1 MKHTATGRAHAMR
14 AACAV
19 ATAVALC
26 AGSAMAADAPA
37 AVDAEIAQL
46 VREISPARLENYVRT
61 LVGFGTRH
69 SLSSAD
75 DPNRG
80 VGAARRWIRAT
91 LDQCAGAAGGRLK
104 VELDEFVQAPTPRTP
119 RATPM
124 ANVVATLQGDDA
136 NASKRTIVVS
146 GHYDSMC
153 GNVMNAECDAPGAN
167 DDASGTALVIE
178 LACTMSKQKFPATLT
193 FLTVA
198 GEEQGLLGAAHW
210 AQEARNRGVDVEAMV
225 TNDIVGNARDE
236 TGRRDAS
243 TVRLFAEGVPAGKEM
258 SEEWQRRLGTGGEN
272 DSPAREL
279 ARSMIEAA
287 KRYVPGMTVKL
298 VYRRDRY
305 LRGGDHIPFLAQGYA
320 AVRFTEAHEDFR
332 HQHQDVRVVDGVQY
346 GDLPQFVDFP
356 YLAEVARVNVAA
368 LASLARAPAAPTG
381 VRIETLQL
389 ENRTTLSWLAN
400 PGPGVAGYE
409 IVWRET
415 TAPFWEGAQ
424 FVGDVT
430 RASVLLAKD
439 DYIFSVRAVGAGG
452 HRSLATYP
460 LPLRAP
466 ASAPA
471 APKG

>member
-1 MKHTATGRAHAMR
+1 MR
-14 AACAV
+14 SHLALAAGTSAV
-19 ATAVALC
+19 LLLC
-26 AGSAMAADAPA
+26 ATTAAAAGAPAAADADIEA
-37 AVDAEIAQL
+37 L
-46 VREISPARLENYVRT
+46 VRTVSPERLESYVRT
-61 LVGFGTRH
+61 LAGFGTRH
-69 SLSSAD
+69 SLSSVD
-75 DPNRG
+75 DPVRG
-80 VGAARRWIRAT
+80 IGAARRWIRAT
-91 LDQCAGAAGGRLK
+91 LEKCALDSGGRLK
-104 VELDEFVQAPTPRTP
+104 VEMDEFVQAPTPRTP
-119 RATPM
+119 KATPM
-124 ANVVATLQGDDA
+124 ANVVATLEGDDPA
-136 NASKRTIVVS
+136 ARGRMLVVS

-167 DDASGTALVIE
+167 DDASGTAVVIE
-178 LACTMSKQKFPATLT
+178 LACTMSKRRFPATLT
-193 FLTVA
+193 FLAVA

-210 AQEARNRGVDVEAMV
+210 AQGGPRADVNVEAMV

-236 TGRRDAS
+236 TGRRYAS
-243 TVRLFAEGVPAGKEM
+243 TVRLFAEGVPAGKEL

-279 ARSMIEAA
+279 ARSMIDAA
-287 KRYVPGMTVKL
+287 KRYVPEMTVKL

-305 LRGGDHIPFLAQGYA
+305 LRGGDHIPFLAQGYT

-346 GDLPQFVDFP
+346 GDLPQFVDFA
-356 YLAEVARVNVAA
+356 YLASVARVNAAA
-368 LASLARAPAAPTG
+368 LASLARAPAAPAG

-400 PGPGVAGYE
+400 PDANLAGYE

-415 TAPFWEGAQ
+415 TAPSSEGAQ
-424 FVGDVT
+424 FVGNVT
-430 RASVLLAKD
+430 RATVPLPKD
-439 DYIFSVRAVGAGG
+439 DYVFSVRAVGGGG

-466 ASAPA
+466 APSPE

>member
-1 MKHTATGRAHAMR
+1 MLFVRD
-14 AACAV
+14 AAAFG
-19 ATAVALC
+19 ALALC
-26 AGSAMAADAPA
+26 VESAIAAEAPA
-37 AVDAEIAQL
+37 APDPSITQL

-69 SLSSAD
+69 SLSSID
-75 DPNRG
+75 DPQRG
-80 VGAARRWIRAT
+80 VGAARRWIRDT
-91 LDQCAGAAGGRLK
+91 LEKCARESGGLLK

-119 RATPM
+119 KATPM
-124 ANVVATLQGDDA
+124 ANVVATLQGSDA
-136 NASKRTIVVS
+136 NARERTIVVS

-167 DDASGTALVIE
+167 DDASGTALVME
-178 LACTMSKQKFPATLT
+178 LACTMSKQRHPATLT
-193 FLTVA
+193 FLAVA

-210 AQEARNRGVDVEAMV
+210 AQEARNRNVNIEAMI
-225 TNDIVGNARDE
+225 TNDIVGNAHDE

-287 KRYVPGMTVKL
+287 KRYVPEMAVKL

-332 HQHQDVRVVDGVQY
+332 HQHQDVRIVDGVQY
-346 GDLPQFVDFP
+346 GDLPQFVDFS
-356 YLAEVARVNVAA
+356 YLASVARVNAAA
-368 LASLARAPAAPTG
+368 LASLARAPAAPAG

-400 PGPGVAGYE
+400 PESGLAGYE

-415 TAPFWEGAQ
+415 TSPRWEGAQ

-430 RASVLLAKD
+430 RASVPLPKD
-439 DYIFSVRAVGAGG
+439 DYVFSVRAVSAGG

-466 ASAPA
+466 PPAPA

>member
-1 MKHTATGRAHAMR
+1 MLFVRD
-14 AACAV
+14 AAAFG
-19 ATAVALC
+19 ALALC
-26 AGSAMAADAPA
+26 VESAIAAEAPA
-37 AVDAEIAQL
+37 APDPGITQL

-69 SLSSAD
+69 SLSSID
-75 DPNRG
+75 DPQRG
-80 VGAARRWIRAT
+80 VGAARRWIRDT
-91 LDQCAGAAGGRLK
+91 LEKCARESGGLLK

-119 RATPM
+119 KATPM
-124 ANVVATLQGDDA
+124 ANVVATLQGSDA
-136 NASKRTIVVS
+136 NARERTIVVS

-167 DDASGTALVIE
+167 DDASGTALVME
-178 LACTMSKQKFPATLT
+178 LACTMSKQRYPATLT
-193 FLTVA
+193 FLAVA

-210 AQEARNRGVDVEAMV
+210 AQEARNRNVNIEAMI
-225 TNDIVGNARDE
+225 TNDIVGNAHDE

-243 TVRLFAEGVPAGKEM
+243 TVRLFAEGVPAGKDM

-287 KRYVPGMTVKL
+287 KRYVPEMAVKL

-332 HQHQDVRVVDGVQY
+332 HQHQDVRIVDGVQY
-346 GDLPQFVDFP
+346 GDLPQFVDFS
-356 YLAEVARVNVAA
+356 YLASVARVNAAA
-368 LASLARAPAAPTG
+368 LASLARAPAAPAG

-400 PGPGVAGYE
+400 PESGLAGYE

-415 TAPFWEGAQ
+415 TSPRWEGAQ

-430 RASVLLAKD
+430 RASVPLPKD
-439 DYIFSVRAVGAGG
+439 DYVFSVRAVSAGG

-466 ASAPA
+466 PPAPA